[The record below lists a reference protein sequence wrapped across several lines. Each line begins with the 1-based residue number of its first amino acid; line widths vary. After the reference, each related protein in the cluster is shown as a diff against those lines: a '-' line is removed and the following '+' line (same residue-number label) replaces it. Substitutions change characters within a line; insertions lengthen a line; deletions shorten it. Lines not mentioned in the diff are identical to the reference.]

1 MKIKILVKHNQLPCY
16 ESFFLEKQKHLVAN
30 AFKDHRKALRIVNAL
45 NKGGAKA
52 DFVIVPESAAELN
65 RIISKGLMMAK
76 RIWHFSD
83 IKPSKAKSEAIKR
96 WRNIID
102 FGSVSNLRKRLHK

>member
-1 MKIKILVKHNQLPCY
+1 MKIKISVKYNQLPCY
-16 ESFFLEKQKHLVAN
+16 ESFHLERQKHSVAN
-30 AFKDHRKALRIVNAL
+30 AFKHHKKALRLVNAL

-65 RIISKGLMMAK
+65 RIVSKGVMMAK

-83 IKPSKAKSEAIKR
+83 ITPSKAKSEAIKR

-102 FGSVSNLRKRLHK
+102 FDSTTNLRKRLH